1 MSSVSEFL
9 FKNSDFIFTSKL
21 GEQLLR
27 NNNIVVLGAQA
38 LYGNSEAGKLLAK
51 ANPNTLK
58 EVISWMGFFDEG
70 LKQLPEVVK
79 KGKYN
84 IEIAI

>member
-1 MSSVSEFL
+1 MSSISEFL
-9 FKNSDFIFTSKL
+9 SKNSDFIFTSKL

-27 NNNIVVLGAQA
+27 NHNIVVLGTQA
-38 LYGNSEAGKLLAK
+38 LYENSEAGIQLAK

-58 EVISWMGFFDEG
+58 EIISWMGFFDEG

-84 IEIAI
+84 IEIVI